1 MKNRK
6 TKASGLTGMAVRQ
19 AAGLRLLVAV
29 AVPAAELIT
38 LPRPEIDYRPAPA
51 GAWPPLMQ
59 VSVAVGAAHS
69 AVVTLKGQVFVQGL
83 NNYGQLGVGS
93 RRNEFRPLRV
103 TAVRRTAA
111 LMMRRARH

>member
-1 MKNRK
+1 MP
-6 TKASGLTGMAVRQ
+6 AGGL
-19 AAGLRLLVAV
+19 
-29 AVPAAELIT
+29 T
-38 LPRPEIDYRPAPA
+38 LPRPEIDYRPARPVR
-51 GAWPPLMQ
+51 WPPPTQ

-103 TAVRRTAA
+103 TALEVTRVTAVSCGFWHTGFLTERQQVWA
-111 LMMRRARH
+111 LIRNAGGSQPLPRF